1 MTILD
6 LTQLSQIVG
15 GADTPKQ
22 AQLRDLAKSY
32 CPQTYAANKT
42 RPMSRALGERCL
54 DEAGYGSYKSMLD
67 KYFPR

>member
-6 LTQLSQIVG
+6 PAQLTQIIG
-15 GADTPKQ
+15 GADTPQQ
-22 AQLRDLAKSY
+22 AKLRALAKSY

-42 RPMSRALGERCL
+42 RPMTRALGERCL

-67 KYFPR
+67 NYFPR